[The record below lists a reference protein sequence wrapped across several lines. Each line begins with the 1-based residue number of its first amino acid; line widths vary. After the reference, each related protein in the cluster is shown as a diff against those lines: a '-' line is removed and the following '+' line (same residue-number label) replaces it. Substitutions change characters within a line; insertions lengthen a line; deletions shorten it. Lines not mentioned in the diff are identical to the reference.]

1 MILIDLLPIM
11 ILGAVLGMD
20 VVTFPQAMISRPI
33 VAATAAGAFIGN
45 APAGLIMGAILELL
59 ALEMLPFG
67 ASRYPEWGSASVVG
81 GALFAESWG
90 SPPGAFTASLFAAL
104 VTALVSGW
112 SMVRLRR
119 LNAARATKIHDEL
132 DRGSASAVNGLQI
145 FGLTADLVRGG
156 IVTMVA
162 MLVFSP
168 LVPQIIA
175 RWSVDPRISRAI
187 VVGVVAAVAAGAIWK
202 IFHSVSGARV
212 LFLAGLAIGAF
223 LVVIR

>member
-1 MILIDLLPIM
+1 MILIDLLPIV

-45 APAGLIMGAILELL
+45 APAGLVMGAILELL

-81 GALFAESWG
+81 GALFAENWG
-90 SPPGAFTASLFAAL
+90 APPGAFTASLFAAL

-119 LNAARATKIHDEL
+119 LNAVRATKIRGEL
-132 DRGSASAVNGLQI
+132 DSGSAAAVNGLQI

-156 IVTMVA
+156 LVTMIA
-162 MLVFSP
+162 MLAFSP
-168 LVPQIIA
+168 LVPQIVA
-175 RWSVDPRISRAI
+175 RWSVDQKISRAL

-202 IFHSVSGARV
+202 IFHSISGARA
-212 LFLAGLAIGAF
+212 LFLVGLAIGGL

>member
-1 MILIDLLPIM
+1 MILIDLLPIV

-33 VAATAAGAFIGN
+33 VAATAAGALIGN

-90 SPPGAFTASLFAAL
+90 APPGAFTASLFAAL

-119 LNAARATKIHDEL
+119 LNAVRATKIRADL
-132 DRGSASAVNGLQI
+132 DRGSAAAVNGLQI

-156 IVTMVA
+156 LVTMIA
-162 MLVFSP
+162 MLAFSP
-168 LVPQIIA
+168 LVPQVVA
-175 RWSVDPRISRAI
+175 RWSVDQRISRAL

-202 IFHSVSGARV
+202 IFHSISGARA
-212 LFLAGLAIGAF
+212 LFLAGLAIGGF

>member
-45 APAGLIMGAILELL
+45 APAGLIMGVILELL

-90 SPPGAFTASLFAAL
+90 SLPGAFTASLFAAL

-119 LNAARATKIHDEL
+119 LNAARATKIRDQL
-132 DRGSASAVNGLQI
+132 DRGSARAVTELQI
-145 FGLTADLVRGG
+145 FGLTGDLIRGG
-156 IVTMVA
+156 LVTMAA

-168 LVPQIIA
+168 IVPLIVA
-175 RWSVDPRISRAI
+175 RWSIDPRISRAI

-202 IFHSVSGARV
+202 IFHSISGARV

-223 LVVIR
+223 LVVVR